1 MTKGR
6 WKIGDG
12 SRIDIPASECTIEL
26 STGVPDKVKDKRGVR
41 QGRLVVQEFAGF
53 QLSGTRRRTIWLCVC
68 DCGNTICTVIS
79 PSRRVHSCGCLNR
92 EVHTTHGARMGGWD
106 VKTAER
112 QAYRVWLSQVRH
124 CYNPNSPS
132 YPTVGGRAI
141 AGGMTFRPF

>member
-1 MTKGR
+1 MIKGIR
-6 WKIGDG
+6 KIGDG